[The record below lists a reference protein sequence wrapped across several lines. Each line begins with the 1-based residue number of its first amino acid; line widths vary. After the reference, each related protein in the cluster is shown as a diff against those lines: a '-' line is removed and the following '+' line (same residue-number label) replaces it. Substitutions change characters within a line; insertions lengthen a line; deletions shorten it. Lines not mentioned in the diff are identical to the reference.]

1 MNDQT
6 LSEQGDQE
14 FLSLAKAVPPVLD
27 PVHYDLE
34 AIEKIC
40 LREQGAQ

>member
-6 LSEQGDQE
+6 LSEQGNQE

-27 PVHYDLE
+27 PVRHALE
-34 AIEKIC
+34 AIEETP
-40 LREQGAQ
+40 LS